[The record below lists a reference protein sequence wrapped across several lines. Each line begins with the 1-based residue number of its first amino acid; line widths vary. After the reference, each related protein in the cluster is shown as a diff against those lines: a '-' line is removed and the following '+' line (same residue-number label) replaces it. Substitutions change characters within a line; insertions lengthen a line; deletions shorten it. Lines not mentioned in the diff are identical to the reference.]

1 MSKKDQ
7 TITALLGILER
18 LAEGE
23 VCDVAAAMED
33 PDVRR
38 GCALATRGLDRLER
52 QSRVDAVFLASI
64 VENLPAMLFVK
75 DAKDLRFV
83 RLNRAGEEL
92 LGVPRSELIGKNDYD
107 LFPKEEADFFISKDR
122 QVLDSGALVDI
133 PEEPIHTVH
142 RGVRLLH
149 TRKIPIPG
157 VDGEPGYLL
166 GISEDITER
175 NVAAEALGKTR
186 DELRE
191 REAWLNLLLQVFPG
205 VVWSTDADLRFTAV
219 AGARRRELGLD
230 DDAVVGSHVEDFL
243 PRPYMEDAAPDDPA
257 SEVHEPT
264 LHDLHRIALYGQVI
278 TYEFTHGDRNY
289 EVRLQP
295 LERGRRAGV
304 LAMALDV
311 TERRK
316 LELERMGARLQEA
329 QKLESLG
336 LLAGGIAHDFNN
348 LLVGVLGN
356 ASLALADMDKGSDA
370 AEHVRRIESAAER
383 AADLTRQMLAYSGRG
398 RFVVETVDLSE
409 TVEEMAQLLEVSIPK
424 RARLELDLE
433 EGLPAIDADVSQLR
447 QVVMNLITNAA
458 DALSDGDGR
467 IALVTGK
474 QMVDERFVARARLD
488 AGELEEGWYVTL
500 EVTDT
505 GRGMDAATKRRMFD
519 PFFTTRAD
527 GHGLGLAAVLGII
540 RGHGGA
546 ILVTSEPT
554 KGSKIKA
561 WFPASAAVT
570 SQKIPTLDS
579 FDEGPGGCVL
589 IVDDEP
595 AVRRFVSAALGRAG
609 YTVETADDGAA
620 ALLKFSVQPDEY
632 GVVIL
637 DLTMPVM
644 DGEQAFRELRRLRP
658 GVRVLLSSGYSEQ
671 EATSRFAGRGLAGF
685 LQKPYRVSELLAKVQ
700 ELFEA
705 AGPLDI
711 E

>member
-1 MSKKDQ
+1 MSNKDQ
-7 TITALLGILER
+7 TIAALLGILEK
-18 LAEGE
+18 LSEGE
-23 VCDVAAAMED
+23 LCGRASSIED
-33 PDVRR
+33 PAVRR
-38 GCALATRGLDRLER
+38 GCELAGRALDRLER
-52 QSRVDAVFLASI
+52 QSRRDAVFLASI

-83 RLNRAGEEL
+83 RINRAGEEL
-92 LGVPRSELIGKNDYD
+92 LGVSRSELIGKNDYD
-107 LFPKEEADFFISKDR
+107 LFPKDEADFFISRDR
-122 QVLDSGALVDI
+122 EVLQGRALVDV
-133 PEEPIHTVH
+133 PEEPVHTA
-142 RGVRLLH
+142 RNGVRLLH

-157 VDGEPGYLL
+157 EDGEPAYLL

-175 NVAAEALGKTR
+175 KLAEEVLRRTE

-205 VVWSTDADLRFTAV
+205 VVWSTDAELRFTAV
-219 AGARRRELGLD
+219 AGARRHELGLEREV
-230 DDAVVGSHVEDFL
+230 VVGSRVEEHL
-243 PRPYMEDAAPDDPA
+243 PRPYTEDAAPGDPL

-264 LHDLHRIALYGQVI
+264 LADLHSIALHGQVI
-278 TYEFTHGDRNY
+278 TYEFAHGGRNY

-295 LERGRRAGV
+295 LEQGRRDGV

-311 TERRK
+311 TERRR
-316 LELERMGARLQEA
+316 LEIERMEARLQQA

-348 LLVGVLGN
+348 LLVGILGN
-356 ASLALADMDKGSDA
+356 ASLALLEVDKDSPA
-370 AEHVRRIESAAER
+370 SQHLRRIESAAER

-398 RFVVETVDLSE
+398 RFVVETVDLSDA
-409 TVEEMAQLLEVSIPK
+409 VREMAQLLEVSIPK
-424 RARLELDLE
+424 RIQLSLRSEDD
-433 EGLPAIDADVSQLR
+433 LPAIEADVAQLR

-458 DALSDGDGR
+458 DALGESDGQ
-467 IALVTGK
+467 ISLVTGK
-474 QMVDERFVARARLD
+474 QLVDERFVADVELD
-488 AGELEEGWYVTL
+488 AGELTVGWFVTL
-500 EVTDT
+500 EVSDT
-505 GRGMDAATKRRMFD
+505 GRGMDQATRKRMFD

-546 ILVTSEPT
+546 IQVRSEPGR
-554 KGSKIKA
+554 GSNIKV
-561 WFPASAAVT
+561 WFPASASVT
-570 SQKIPTLDS
+570 SQRIPTLDS
-579 FDEGPGGCVL
+579 FDVGPGGSVL

-595 AVRRFVSAALGRAG
+595 AVRRFVSAALTRAG
-609 YTVETADDGAA
+609 YAVQTANDGAE
-620 ALLKFSVQPDEY
+620 ALARFTAQPDEY

-671 EATSRFAGRGLAGF
+671 EATGRFAGRGLAGF
-685 LQKPYRVSELLAKVQ
+685 LQKPYRVGELVAKVQ

-705 AGPLDI
+705 DGPLDV